1 MRENDID
8 IVQLIINN
16 MPEENELQYRI
27 KLYMQSHKQNCNDF
41 IYTQYSKETT
51 FFNTILKSLSAD
63 LGLEIVKNF
72 KEKNMI

>member
-27 KLYMQSHKQNCNDF
+27 KLYMQSHKRNCNDF
-41 IYTQYSKETT
+41 IYTKYSKETT

-72 KEKNMI
+72 EEKNMI

>member
-8 IVQLIINN
+8 IVQLIIDN
-16 MPEENELQYRI
+16 MPEGNELQCRI
-27 KLYMQSHKQNCNDF
+27 KLYMKSHKQNCNNF
-41 IYTQYSKETT
+41 IYTKYSKETT

-63 LGLEIVKNF
+63 LGLQIIENF